1 MESNNEEE
9 AFFRVISENMKF
21 AFTSPVPTMQFPTP
35 YSQQQ
40 QQQQQILQAPQNN
53 PHQQQQQQQQQQQ
66 FQQPLFG
73 NGRGM
78 MSTTDGSKR
87 EELQNAEHSMVEN
100 SMLAGGQA
108 AGKLS
113 DINMQPSSV
122 LQLGNEFMLTSPEH
136 FKDFLFESPA
146 GFNLWHRTPAKT
158 PLRFFNSTAGAP
170 TSNDQQGPTSSAHQG
185 PPNSAT
191 PLRNIDVNL
200 MFNSKDKMG
209 QPASSS
215 PSKRYLSLTPY
226 GKRVLSD
233 IGTPY
238 AKLLASSNSALV
250 DFQKARKDVAQSS
263 PNLNRGNLPN
273 LTKVTP
279 NKRYGSTFPSNANLT
294 DSSARR
300 LSRRALAAAKARRNS
315 TSNTVEDD
323 DSGADECG
331 SSPTTIQLNSS
342 VTKPTRNKLGFVG
355 APPPIPFQ
363 EEGSSEGETHDI
375 DSRLFE
381 IGKLPL
387 SPTPK
392 PASCN
397 DTNVTQIRIPELP
410 KMGSFKSDLSSQS
423 QPTATKKV
431 IRKQPKFQIIV
442 TNANSFNSTRGT
454 VMGGEGGSKR
464 RKPALKRSQSE
475 IVSAGD
481 SQGNYTKRRNK
492 KQRASQIN
500 RFTVNNQGGFSSSQ

>member
-1 MESNNEEE
+1 METNNEEE

-40 QQQQQILQAPQNN
+40 QQQQQLLQAPHTTH
-53 PHQQQQQQQQQQQ
+53 PDQQQSQM
-66 FQQPLFG
+66 PLFS
-73 NGRGM
+73 NARGIN
-78 MSTTDGSKR
+78 TTDGSKR
-87 EELQNAEHSMVEN
+87 DEMQHGEHSMVEN
-100 SMLAGGQA
+100 SMLGGAQG

-136 FKDFLFESPA
+136 FKEFLFESPA

-170 TSNDQQGPTSSAHQG
+170 TSNDQQGGANNAQG
-185 PPNSAT
+185 LPNTAT
-191 PLRNIDVNL
+191 PLKNIDVNL
-200 MFNSKDKMG
+200 MFNSKDKMA
-209 QPASSS
+209 PTSSSS

-226 GKRVLSD
+226 GKRILSD

-250 DFQKARKDVAQSS
+250 DFQKARKDVAHSS
-263 PNLNRGNLPN
+263 PNLNNGSLPN
-273 LTKVTP
+273 LSKVTP
-279 NKRYGSTFPSNANLT
+279 RKRIGSAMSPNEKLG
-294 DSSARR
+294 DSAVHR
-300 LSRRALAAAKARRNS
+300 LSRRSLAAAKARRNS
-315 TSNTVEDD
+315 LSPKVGGQAEYSDPED
-323 DSGADECG
+323 CG

-342 VTKPTRNKLGFVG
+342 VTKPARNKLGFVG
-355 APPPIPFQ
+355 APPPMPFQ
-363 EEGSSEGETHDI
+363 EEGSSEGESNDI

-381 IGKLPL
+381 MGKLPL

-397 DTNVTQIRIPELP
+397 DTDVTQIRIPELP
-410 KMGSFKSDLSSQS
+410 KMGSFRSDVSSSS
-423 QPTATKKV
+423 QPTTTKKV
-431 IRKQPKFQIIV
+431 VRKQPKFQIIV

-454 VMGGEGGSKR
+454 VMGGEAGSKK

-481 SQGNYTKRRNK
+481 SINTKRKSK
-492 KQRASQIN
+492 KQRTSQIN
-500 RFTVNNQGGFSSSQ
+500 RFAVNYQSGFSSSQ